1 MANQNSKLRNKK
13 QSAAASRAER
23 RDTGADR
30 EQSGNASLS
39 GMKRL
44 GEAVFLIIFLLC
56 VISLVSLGSHD
67 INDPSWTQSR
77 AADQTIGSIHNLV
90 GFVGA
95 YVSDFLLFCFGLASY
110 VLPLAVLYLA
120 ACVFLRKYTL
130 RSIDFFTVGL
140 SLLGFVLMFTS
151 VCCLLSMLDL
161 RPYGSYSAGGVFGAA
176 IASWVSGAMGTVGAS
191 LLFILIFAI
200 GLPFLTGISWTV
212 IADKTGGIVCGIF
225 DYVSKIR
232 EERRQKAEERLAQL
246 EKERAALA
254 EQEKAAHEA
263 RMKQARAEAELRL
276 QQEQAEA
283 ELRLE
288 REKAEMQARIER
300 EKAAIEA
307 MKRGEAPAPGVQGG
321 PAPDGPAPEL
331 SSDPLPYEGGSNEE
345 ERHGF
350 FSSLFR
356 GLRTGS
362 SESSGNESDNEVR
375 AEDQTES
382 DPLFGDDPIMDHAEK
397 MEPKS
402 ASVAGFTVTPA
413 ASDIPIPRAGEPSV
427 PKVAPAAAPESMA
440 RGTASGPAPSVQPS
454 AAPSG
459 GISFESVSPA
469 ASRPQPSSGA
479 GMRPAS
485 APDPRPSY
493 SVRDAAPESDESLL
507 EREASFGFSPMTPE
521 EQAMVDRPAA
531 PYDRG
536 SVPQPAVTRP
546 ETAGYTEIPRAGGL
560 DAFREP
566 DVRPAE
572 PSAQGSAP
580 QQTAPQGSGSGR
592 LGGFGFDITPEDV
605 AIAREAEE
613 RYRSSGLRNTP
624 FAAEPE
630 DSAGSDIPQPQ
641 QPAPAAVQPQPQQP
655 APAPVQPSSGL
666 PMHHESPNSWGPIP
680 GMDLLNPLTQQH
692 QTISPDEIE
701 SLSRLVE
708 EKLREFRITV
718 QVVGADCGPVITL
731 FKLQPEPGTKSSQ
744 ITNISTDLARSLL
757 AKSVRVLEI
766 IPGTTYIGLEIP
778 NRKRE
783 TVFFREVIDSEKF
796 RSFHGLLPM
805 ALGVDVTGKPVVA
818 DLAEMPHL
826 LVAGTTGSGK
836 SVGVNTMIMSL
847 LLSKTPDEVR
857 FIMID
862 PKMLEFSSYNGI
874 PHLLTP
880 VVTDM
885 KQASN
890 ALRWAVGEMERRYA
904 LMAKT
909 GVKKLTEFNRKVEE
923 ARIAGTPLRDP
934 TWQYTDSM
942 DTEAPELTKLP
953 FIVIVIDEFA
963 DMMMTVGKTVETLVA
978 RLAQKARAA
987 GIHLVIATQSPRKN
1001 VLTGLIKTNIPSRL
1015 SFSVQS
1021 NMDSRIILDQGG
1033 AENLLGNGDML
1044 FLPTGSQFPIRVHG
1058 AFVQNAEIERVTAEW
1073 RTRGE
1078 PEYVDGVT
1086 DDNPDV
1092 VLPGESGGSAG
1103 RSGSGGQD
1111 ELFDRAVELVSR
1123 LGRVSCS
1130 ILQRNFGIGY
1140 PRAAS
1145 LIDELEEGGIVSEP
1159 RQNGRRDVLTRR
1171 QGE

>member
-1 MANQNSKLRNKK
+1 
-13 QSAAASRAER
+13 
-23 RDTGADR
+23 
-30 EQSGNASLS
+30 
-39 GMKRL
+39 
-44 GEAVFLIIFLLC
+44 
-56 VISLVSLGSHD
+56 
-67 INDPSWTQSR
+67 
-77 AADQTIGSIHNLV
+77 
-90 GFVGA
+90 
-95 YVSDFLLFCFGLASY
+95 
-110 VLPLAVLYLA
+110 
-120 ACVFLRKYTL
+120 
-130 RSIDFFTVGL
+130 
-140 SLLGFVLMFTS
+140 
-151 VCCLLSMLDL
+151 
-161 RPYGSYSAGGVFGAA
+161 
-176 IASWVSGAMGTVGAS
+176 
-191 LLFILIFAI
+191 
-200 GLPFLTGISWTV
+200 
-212 IADKTGGIVCGIF
+212 
-225 DYVSKIR
+225 
-232 EERRQKAEERLAQL
+232 
-246 EKERAALA
+246 
-254 EQEKAAHEA
+254 
-263 RMKQARAEAELRL
+263 
-276 QQEQAEA
+276 
-283 ELRLE
+283 
-288 REKAEMQARIER
+288 
-300 EKAAIEA
+300 
-307 MKRGEAPAPGVQGG
+307 
-321 PAPDGPAPEL
+321 
-331 SSDPLPYEGGSNEE
+331 
-345 ERHGF
+345 
-350 FSSLFR
+350 
-356 GLRTGS
+356 
-362 SESSGNESDNEVR
+362 
-375 AEDQTES
+375 
-382 DPLFGDDPIMDHAEK
+382 
-397 MEPKS
+397 
-402 ASVAGFTVTPA
+402 
-413 ASDIPIPRAGEPSV
+413 
-427 PKVAPAAAPESMA
+427 
-440 RGTASGPAPSVQPS
+440 
-454 AAPSG
+454 
-459 GISFESVSPA
+459 
-469 ASRPQPSSGA
+469 
-479 GMRPAS
+479 
-485 APDPRPSY
+485 
-493 SVRDAAPESDESLL
+493 
-507 EREASFGFSPMTPE
+507 
-521 EQAMVDRPAA
+521 
-531 PYDRG
+531 
-536 SVPQPAVTRP
+536 
-546 ETAGYTEIPRAGGL
+546 
-560 DAFREP
+560 
-566 DVRPAE
+566 
-572 PSAQGSAP
+572 
-580 QQTAPQGSGSGR
+580 
-592 LGGFGFDITPEDV
+592 
-605 AIAREAEE
+605 
-613 RYRSSGLRNTP
+613 
-624 FAAEPE
+624 
-630 DSAGSDIPQPQ
+630 
-641 QPAPAAVQPQPQQP
+641 
-655 APAPVQPSSGL
+655 
-666 PMHHESPNSWGPIP
+666 
-680 GMDLLNPLTQQH
+680 MDLLNPITEHH
-692 QTISPDEIE
+692 QTISPEEID

-796 RSFHGLLPM
+796 RSFHALLPM
-805 ALGVDVTGKPVVA
+805 ALGVDVTGNPVVA

-942 DTEAPELTKLP
+942 DSEAPELTKLP

-1044 FLPTGSQFPIRVHG
+1044 FLPAGSQFPIRVHG

-1086 DDNPDV
+1086 DENTEV

-1111 ELFDRAVELVSR
+1111 ELFDKAVELVSR

>member
-23 RDTGADR
+23 RDTGIDR
-30 EQSGNASLS
+30 EKISNASLS

-56 VISLVSLGSHD
+56 VISLVSLISHD

-77 AADQTIGSIHNLV
+77 APDQTIASIHNKV

-120 ACVFLRKYTL
+120 ACVFLRKYTI

-140 SLLGFVLMFTS
+140 SLLGFFLMFTS

-176 IASWVSGAMGTVGAS
+176 IASWVSGMMGTVGAS

-212 IADKTGGIVCGIF
+212 IADKTGGLVCGIF
-225 DYVSKIR
+225 DYVSAVR
-232 EERRQKAEERLAQL
+232 EKRRKKAEERLAQL
-246 EKERAALA
+246 EKERAMLA
-254 EQEKAAHEA
+254 EQEKAAAEA

-276 QQEQAEA
+276 KHEQAEA

-288 REKAEMQARIER
+288 REKAEMQARLEK
-300 EKAAIEA
+300 EKAEIEA
-307 MKRGEAPAPGVQGG
+307 LKRGESPAAPAAPAQGQ
-321 PAPDGPAPEL
+321 PVPPGPAPEL
-331 SSDPLPYEGGSNEE
+331 SSDPLPYEGGSNDEE
-345 ERHGF
+345 KHGF

-356 GLRTGS
+356 GFRP
-362 SESSGNESDNEVR
+362 ESTESPDEP
-375 AEDQTES
+375 AEAAAAES
-382 DPLFGDDPIMDHAEK
+382 DPLFNDDPIMDHAER
-397 MEPKS
+397 MEPRS
-402 ASVAGFTVTPA
+402 ASVEGFTVTPSV
-413 ASDIPIPRAGEPSV
+413 SDIPIPRNDAPAV
-427 PKVAPAAAPESMA
+427 PKVAPAAAPETRTGSA
-440 RGTASGPAPSVQPS
+440 PYAASPAIQP
-454 AAPSG
+454 AAPAQSG
-459 GISFESVSPA
+459 GIGFESVSPA
-469 ASRPQPSSGA
+469 PVPEAA
-479 GMRPAS
+479 RPA
-485 APDPRPSY
+485 APAQGAYTAPVTRSEAP
-493 SVRDAAPESDESLL
+493 AAESDESQL
-507 EREASFGFSPMTPE
+507 EKEARFGFSPMTAE
-521 EQAMVDRPAA
+521 EQAIADRTGTEALQAPEISPA
-531 PYDRG
+531 PLQG
-536 SVPQPAVTRP
+536 S
-546 ETAGYTEIPRAGGL
+546 GYTEIPRAGGL

-566 DVRPAE
+566 DVRPADLSGQGRGEQPAE
-572 PSAQGSAP
+572 PAESAA
-580 QQTAPQGSGSGR
+580 SGR
-592 LGGFGFDITPEDV
+592 QGLFGFDVTPED
-605 AIAREAEE
+605 IAEAHAAEE
-613 RYRSSGLRNTP
+613 RYRSSGLANSPFSAAPEAEESRN
-624 FAAEPE
+624 ERE
-630 DSAGSDIPQPQ
+630 
-641 QPAPAAVQPQPQQP
+641 APAAASAPQP
-655 APAPVQPSSGL
+655 APAPQAPGAL
-666 PMHHESPNSWGPIP
+666 PMHHESPNSWGPLP
-680 GMDLLNPLTQQH
+680 GMDLLNPLTEHH
-692 QTISPDEIE
+692 QTISPEEID

-796 RSFHGLLPM
+796 RSFHALLPM
-805 ALGVDVTGKPVVA
+805 ALGVDVTGNPVVA

-942 DTEAPELTKLP
+942 DSEAPELTKLP

-1044 FLPTGSQFPIRVHG
+1044 FLPAGSQFPIRVHG

-1086 DDNPDV
+1086 DENTEV

-1111 ELFDRAVELVSR
+1111 ELFDKAVELVSR

>member
-1 MANQNSKLRNKK
+1 
-13 QSAAASRAER
+13 
-23 RDTGADR
+23 
-30 EQSGNASLS
+30 
-39 GMKRL
+39 
-44 GEAVFLIIFLLC
+44 
-56 VISLVSLGSHD
+56 
-67 INDPSWTQSR
+67 
-77 AADQTIGSIHNLV
+77 
-90 GFVGA
+90 
-95 YVSDFLLFCFGLASY
+95 
-110 VLPLAVLYLA
+110 
-120 ACVFLRKYTL
+120 
-130 RSIDFFTVGL
+130 
-140 SLLGFVLMFTS
+140 
-151 VCCLLSMLDL
+151 
-161 RPYGSYSAGGVFGAA
+161 
-176 IASWVSGAMGTVGAS
+176 
-191 LLFILIFAI
+191 
-200 GLPFLTGISWTV
+200 
-212 IADKTGGIVCGIF
+212 
-225 DYVSKIR
+225 
-232 EERRQKAEERLAQL
+232 
-246 EKERAALA
+246 
-254 EQEKAAHEA
+254 
-263 RMKQARAEAELRL
+263 
-276 QQEQAEA
+276 
-283 ELRLE
+283 
-288 REKAEMQARIER
+288 MQAPEISP
-300 EKAAIEA
+300 
-307 MKRGEAPAPGVQGG
+307 APAQG
-321 PAPDGPAPEL
+321 
-331 SSDPLPYEGGSNEE
+331 S
-345 ERHGF
+345 
-350 FSSLFR
+350 
-356 GLRTGS
+356 
-362 SESSGNESDNEVR
+362 
-375 AEDQTES
+375 
-382 DPLFGDDPIMDHAEK
+382 
-397 MEPKS
+397 
-402 ASVAGFTVTPA
+402 
-413 ASDIPIPRAGEPSV
+413 
-427 PKVAPAAAPESMA
+427 
-440 RGTASGPAPSVQPS
+440 
-454 AAPSG
+454 
-459 GISFESVSPA
+459 
-469 ASRPQPSSGA
+469 
-479 GMRPAS
+479 
-485 APDPRPSY
+485 
-493 SVRDAAPESDESLL
+493 
-507 EREASFGFSPMTPE
+507 
-521 EQAMVDRPAA
+521 
-531 PYDRG
+531 
-536 SVPQPAVTRP
+536 
-546 ETAGYTEIPRAGGL
+546 GYTEIPRAGGL

-566 DVRPAE
+566 DVRPADT
-572 PSAQGSAP
+572 AVQGSAP
-580 QQTAPQGSGSGR
+580 QRAEAPENAGSGSR
-592 LGGFGFDITPEDV
+592 SSFGFDVTPED
-605 AIAREAEE
+605 IAEAHAAEE
-613 RYRSSGLRNTP
+613 RYRSSGLANSPFSAAPEAEESRNESRNESEVP
-624 FAAEPE
+624 AA
-630 DSAGSDIPQPQ
+630 AAAPQPAE
-641 QPAPAAVQPQPQQP
+641 APAAPG
-655 APAPVQPSSGL
+655 AL

-680 GMDLLNPLTQQH
+680 GMDLLNPITEHH
-692 QTISPDEIE
+692 QTISPEEID

-796 RSFHGLLPM
+796 RSFHALLPM
-805 ALGVDVTGKPVVA
+805 ALGVDVTGNPVVA

-1044 FLPTGSQFPIRVHG
+1044 FLPAGSQFPIRVHG

-1086 DDNPDV
+1086 DENTEV

-1111 ELFDRAVELVSR
+1111 ELFDKAVELVSR

>member
-1 MANQNSKLRNKK
+1 
-13 QSAAASRAER
+13 
-23 RDTGADR
+23 
-30 EQSGNASLS
+30 
-39 GMKRL
+39 
-44 GEAVFLIIFLLC
+44 
-56 VISLVSLGSHD
+56 
-67 INDPSWTQSR
+67 
-77 AADQTIGSIHNLV
+77 
-90 GFVGA
+90 
-95 YVSDFLLFCFGLASY
+95 
-110 VLPLAVLYLA
+110 
-120 ACVFLRKYTL
+120 
-130 RSIDFFTVGL
+130 
-140 SLLGFVLMFTS
+140 
-151 VCCLLSMLDL
+151 
-161 RPYGSYSAGGVFGAA
+161 
-176 IASWVSGAMGTVGAS
+176 
-191 LLFILIFAI
+191 
-200 GLPFLTGISWTV
+200 
-212 IADKTGGIVCGIF
+212 
-225 DYVSKIR
+225 
-232 EERRQKAEERLAQL
+232 
-246 EKERAALA
+246 
-254 EQEKAAHEA
+254 
-263 RMKQARAEAELRL
+263 
-276 QQEQAEA
+276 
-283 ELRLE
+283 
-288 REKAEMQARIER
+288 MQAPEISP
-300 EKAAIEA
+300 
-307 MKRGEAPAPGVQGG
+307 APAQG
-321 PAPDGPAPEL
+321 
-331 SSDPLPYEGGSNEE
+331 S
-345 ERHGF
+345 
-350 FSSLFR
+350 
-356 GLRTGS
+356 
-362 SESSGNESDNEVR
+362 
-375 AEDQTES
+375 
-382 DPLFGDDPIMDHAEK
+382 
-397 MEPKS
+397 
-402 ASVAGFTVTPA
+402 
-413 ASDIPIPRAGEPSV
+413 
-427 PKVAPAAAPESMA
+427 
-440 RGTASGPAPSVQPS
+440 
-454 AAPSG
+454 
-459 GISFESVSPA
+459 
-469 ASRPQPSSGA
+469 
-479 GMRPAS
+479 
-485 APDPRPSY
+485 
-493 SVRDAAPESDESLL
+493 
-507 EREASFGFSPMTPE
+507 
-521 EQAMVDRPAA
+521 
-531 PYDRG
+531 
-536 SVPQPAVTRP
+536 
-546 ETAGYTEIPRAGGL
+546 GYTEIPRAGGL

-566 DVRPAE
+566 DVRPADT
-572 PSAQGSAP
+572 AVQGSAP
-580 QQTAPQGSGSGR
+580 QRAEAPENAGSGSR
-592 LGGFGFDITPEDV
+592 SSFGFDVTPED
-605 AIAREAEE
+605 IAEAHAAEE
-613 RYRSSGLRNTP
+613 RYRSSGLANSPFSAAPEAEESRNESEVP
-624 FAAEPE
+624 AA
-630 DSAGSDIPQPQ
+630 AAAPQPAE
-641 QPAPAAVQPQPQQP
+641 APAAPG
-655 APAPVQPSSGL
+655 AL

-680 GMDLLNPLTQQH
+680 GMDLLNPITEHH
-692 QTISPDEIE
+692 QTISPEEID

-796 RSFHGLLPM
+796 RSFHALLPM
-805 ALGVDVTGKPVVA
+805 ALGVDVTGNPVVA

-909 GVKKLTEFNRKVEE
+909 GVKKLTEFNRKVEK

-1044 FLPTGSQFPIRVHG
+1044 FLPAGSQFPIRVHG

-1086 DDNPDV
+1086 DENTEV

-1111 ELFDRAVELVSR
+1111 ELFDKAVELVSR